1 MGVIEIIGDR
11 KNSGFCIR
19 CGKDLLI
26 PWNDYQ
32 CCDECTRF
40 LVKHKKLAEGKREK
54 SRKVRKNVLSSRN
67 IYRQRGPIG
76 GIPTE

>member
-1 MGVIEIIGDR
+1 MGLIEIIGDR

-32 CCDECTRF
+32 CCPDCTEF
-40 LVKHKKLAEGKREK
+40 LAYHKKLAEN
-54 SRKVRKNVLSSRN
+54 RKVKSTRVKKCVIPSYA
-67 IYRQRGPIG
+67 IARQRKTIG
-76 GIPTE
+76 GIPT